1 MKWLDSDEWEMRVI
15 HQEKNSVIQEPTGQ
29 LDCSSAIPELV
40 YERLL
45 TCSRADAWAALTEPD
60 RTARWIGSWTGEAG
74 PGKSVEVTWLAE
86 EGTPKEHVRILKC
99 EPPHRLA
106 LATGPDK
113 DAPWLVTIE
122 LIESD
127 EGVRLEFRQQM
138 SNGLSPALVG
148 TGWEFYLDRYVAS
161 LEDGVAEPFEAYHV
175 LQPHYEELQA
185 AMALCDG

>member
-1 MKWLDSDEWEMRVI
+1 VI
-15 HQEKNSVIQEPTGQ
+15 HQPTGQ

-40 YERLL
+40 YERQLF
-45 TCSRADAWAALTEPD
+45 CSLADAWAALTVSD

-74 PGKSVEVTWLAE
+74 PGKSVAVTWLAE
-86 EGTPKEHVRILKC
+86 EGAPTESVRILKC

-113 DAPWLVTIE
+113 DAPWLVTVE
-122 LIESD
+122 LAET
-127 EGVRLEFRQQM
+127 ENGARLEFRQQM

-161 LEDGVAEPFEAYHV
+161 IEDEPSEPFEAYHV

-185 AMALCDG
+185 AMALCEG